1 MAWRSSPLILVYA
14 PPRKSIMAPMRKYLT
29 IMLAAIAALALGSVL
44 LGVGPVS
51 EVLRSWANN
60 GVTRPSSVPKCGFA
74 WRPVPAASA
83 SRTYNEFHALAALA
97 TDDVWAAGIYG
108 AEEYALT
115 LVEHWDGE
123 EWTESA
129 SPSVADFSNHL
140 YGMSATSP
148 EDMWVVG
155 ASHQGTDLWRT
166 LALHWDGREWGI
178 VPTPSRLK
186 ISSLNA
192 VDALAS
198 DDVWAVGEE
207 SLGNRTA
214 GTRAL
219 VMRWDGGEWRGVE
232 AGIDEPN
239 ATLSAVTAIARDDVW
254 AAGSYSDM
262 SGTVLKPLL
271 AHWDGTTWSRVEA
284 GSDGA
289 IWGMSAVSVT
299 DVWAVGNFGP
309 QTLALHWD
317 GVEWKRV
324 VTPNPGDGKG
334 NNGLNAV
341 AAVSPGE
348 VWAVGSYS
356 EGGKD
361 RALAM
366 KWDGMGWKQAPA
378 PSLGEYS
385 DALWAVEAVPGAG
398 GELWAAGASIAD
410 QLGNNLPVILRYSE
424 PCR

>member
-1 MAWRSSPLILVYA
+1 MQRRTIGIVIIGCLLAVGLA
-14 PPRKSIMAPMRKYLT
+14 SISAFGR
-29 IMLAAIAALALGSVL
+29 
-44 LGVGPVS
+44 VGP
-51 EVLRSWANN
+51 LANLF
-60 GVTRPSSVPKCGFA
+60 GEKGAPACGFA
-74 WRPVPAASA
+74 WRAVPAASA
-83 SRTYNEFHALAALA
+83 SQTYNELHALAALSRE
-97 TDDVWAAGIYG
+97 DVWAAGIYG
-108 AEEYALT
+108 GEEFALT

-123 EWTESA
+123 KWVEKA
-129 SPSVADFSNHL
+129 SPSVPDFSNHL
-140 YGMSATSP
+140 YGMSAISP
-148 EDMWVVG
+148 EDIWIVG

-166 LALHWDGREWGI
+166 LALHWDGREWRI
-178 VPTPSRLK
+178 VPTPSKLK

-192 VDALAS
+192 VAGTTM
-198 DDVWAVGEE
+198 DDGRWTMEVWAVGEE
-207 SLGNRTA
+207 LLGNRTA
-214 GTRAL
+214 GARAL
-219 VMRWDGGEWRGVE
+219 VMRWDGVEWRTVE
-232 AGIDEPN
+232 TGIEEQN
-239 ATLSAVTAIARDDVW
+239 ATLSAVAAIAPDDVW

-289 IWGMSAVSVT
+289 IWGMSAVSAT

-334 NNGLNAV
+334 NNVLNAV
-341 AAVSPGE
+341 AAVSPSE

-356 EGGKD
+356 DGGKD

-378 PSLGEYS
+378 PSLGDYS
-385 DALWAVEAVPGAG
+385 DTLWAVEAVPGAG